1 MVQRT
6 RDGHTVRIL
15 DDREIERSG
24 VTVCGLHRA
33 RKDEECMFFG

>member
-24 VTVCGLHRA
+24 VTVFGLHRA